1 MRITVV
7 LMVVCVVILS
17 GCSRDTVSQDS
28 YNFLVIADKGFIK
41 NKTEYDWWPKNEDSI
56 FQGGGSG
63 GSFTLGSGGGSGKDA
78 LVAMAVIV
86 AVVIV
91 AEATDV
97 TYHNIRGMNVVIEIH
112 GKNVNE
118 TYGLDWGMN
127 RFRVTEEAMKEL
139 ESGDAKL
146 FVKSTGTRKLKLELP
161 TEGLKIRRDVHV
173 VEFSDTGN
181 VIVDGNRVNLGLTS
195 R

>member
-1 MRITVV
+1 M
-7 LMVVCVVILS
+7 
-17 GCSRDTVSQDS
+17 
-28 YNFLVIADKGFIK
+28 VIADKGFIK

-63 GSFTLGSGGGSGKDA
+63 RSFNLGGGSGKDA

-97 TYHNIRGMNVVIEIH
+97 TYHNVRGMNVAIEIH
-112 GKNVNE
+112 GKRINE

-127 RFRVTEEAMKEL
+127 RFRVSEEALKEL

-181 VIVDGNRVNLGLTS
+181 VIVDGNRIKLGLT
-195 R
+195 RR